1 MSRLKT
7 GRTEHLCIKVTKEIR
22 DQMRDMVEQGF
33 NLSQGFEE
41 IWTKAHP
48 LKDTLKIKKEKLLL
62 EMNEVNMH
70 LHDLKVEEL
79 FEATLTLSGK
89 ETQVMEQ
96 CLRHFPID
104 EEKQMKFFCSMAN
117 RKVQSLSHYLAIR
130 NKYYQETKKD

>member
-7 GRTEHLCIKVTKEIR
+7 GRNEGVYIKVNQEIR
-22 DQMRDMVEQGF
+22 QQMRNMVASGI
-33 NLSQGFEE
+33 NISNAFEKC
-41 IWTKAHP
+41 WSKAYP
-48 LKDTLKIKKEKLLL
+48 LKKTLQLKKEKLLL
-62 EMNEVNMH
+62 EMNEINMH

-96 CLRHFPID
+96 CLRHFPLD